1 MVWRIQQYNIRLLS
15 ILMAKRILINI
26 GILLGILWLLSLL
39 VKATLPFYW
48 GDSTQ
53 TVKFEYYKKNFDKYN
68 AVYLGGSL
76 EYRHID
82 PSVIDSIMQ
91 KNGFDFRSFNIAIDG
106 HSFVEEM
113 ADLDGLLKIH
123 NPNLKYLFLS
133 ISSEPYFFPA
143 NLHTSKWVSWQNVS
157 STYRAARIIPTLDD
171 DLKTRTKFSWFYI
184 MSWMENFFKIG
195 MMPDALNFYFNKN
208 KFDKSYLGKRE
219 DGFFPYDYEENHLF
233 MEYKWEDTLI
243 RQSKRE
249 YESNPAKRDSLTHDI
264 RKSFES
270 YKSTDKPNQAMVNLC
285 MDAYKKC
292 AKRGIQVFFILP
304 PRARTSYSLLLPV
317 FNAMPAGTKIE
328 LADPDKYPKYYQA
341 EYGYNFHH
349 LNYKGAKL
357 QSYDMAKQL
366 VGLMKGATDTTSVS
380 H

>member
-1 MVWRIQQYNIRLLS
+1 MIKKILRNIVFLF
-15 ILMAKRILINI
+15 
-26 GILLGILWLLSLL
+26 GILLVLSLL
-39 VKATLPFYW
+39 VKMVLPFYW

-53 TVKFEYYKKNFDKYN
+53 TVKFEYYKKNADKFN

-82 PSVIDSIMQ
+82 PSIIDSVMK
-91 KNGFDFRSFNIAIDG
+91 KNGFDFHSFNIAVDG
-106 HSFVEEM
+106 HTLVEEM
-113 ADLDGLLKIH
+113 TDLDGLLKVY
-123 NPNLKYLFLS
+123 NPNLKYIFFS

-143 NLHTSKWVSWQNVS
+143 NLHTSKWVSWHNAT
-157 STYRAARIIPTLDD
+157 STYRAIKIIPTLDD
-171 DLKTRTKFSWFYI
+171 KLLTRTKYCYFYG
-184 MSWMENFFKIG
+184 MSWMENLFKIG
-195 MMPDALNFYFNKN
+195 MMPEVLNFYFNKN
-208 KFDKSYLGKRE
+208 KYDQGYLGKHE
-219 DGFFPYDYEENHLF
+219 DGFYPYDYEADHAF

-243 RQSKRE
+243 RQSKHE
-249 YESNPAKRDSLTHDI
+249 YESDPAKRDSLTNDI

-270 YKSTDKPNQAMVNLC
+270 YTSTEKPNAAMVALC

-317 FNAMPAGTKIE
+317 FNAMPEGTKLE
-328 LADPDKYPKYYQA
+328 LADPAKYPKYYEL

-357 QSYDMAKQL
+357 QSTDMAKQL
-366 VGLMKGATDTTSVS
+366 AELMKTQKDSI
-380 H
+380 